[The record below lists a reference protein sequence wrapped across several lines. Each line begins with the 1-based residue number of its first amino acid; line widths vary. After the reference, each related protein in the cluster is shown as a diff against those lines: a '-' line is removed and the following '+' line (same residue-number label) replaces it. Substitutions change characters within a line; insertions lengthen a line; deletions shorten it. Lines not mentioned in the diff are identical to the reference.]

1 MEVTVDAK
9 QLAKIKKTFNH
20 IKVALQNPDLL
31 RAMEEWAKL
40 VETAAKKFVPVK
52 TGALRERINYFIF
65 KMTLKEITM
74 KVSTRPKGYKC
85 TKNDIPYEWFL
96 EYGTMPHYVFPTKK
110 MALSWVEDNKRYFS
124 KGHMVSGIMATMF
137 MQRAYLT
144 TRSQGKELVRLA
156 SASTVHQANK
166 G

>member
-1 MEVTVDAK
+1 MQVSMNAK
-9 QLAKIKKTFNH
+9 QLAKIQRTFNR
-20 IKVALQNPDLL
+20 IKIVLQNQDLI

-52 TGALRERINYFIF
+52 TGALRERINHFIF
-65 KMTLKEITM
+65 KMTMKEITM
-74 KVSTRPKGYKC
+74 KVSTRPKGYKR
-85 TKNDIPYEWFL
+85 TKNDIPYEYFL

-144 TRSQGKELVRLA
+144 TRSQGKELVRRAL
-156 SASTVHQANK
+156 ASTVHHANK
-166 G
+166 